1 MTPPGPAAATAVA
14 SRPPASHRRRRLA
27 LAAGALVL
35 APGLASAFPDKPL
48 TLVVP
53 YPPGGATDTIGRLLA
68 KGLSQQLG
76 QSVRVENHPGA
87 GTTVGASLVAQA
99 PADGHTLLISSN
111 TTFTINPS
119 LKARLPYDPLKSFE
133 ALGLLGSSPLVLLA
147 HPSLPARDVPALIRL
162 AKARPGELSL
172 ASFGRGTSSDLAG
185 ALFEHLTA
193 TRFIRVPYQGSAP
206 AMQDLLGGQ
215 VQLSFDTLVAALP
228 QVQAGRV
235 RALAVTSLRP
245 SPRLPD
251 LPSLAQAGVAG
262 FELVPWVALVAP
274 RGLPPAV
281 ARRLSQAL
289 ASSLAEPGLRAEL
302 TQAGMDVAPEPP
314 AAYEAR
320 VNAEL
325 PRLRATVHQAGL
337 VAD

>member
-1 MTPPGPAAATAVA
+1 MPGRPAPALQR
-14 SRPPASHRRRRLA
+14 RPVMPMRRRVALAGAVLA
-27 LAAGALVL
+27 LSPCAAL
-35 APGLASAFPDKPL
+35 AFPDIPI

-53 YPPGGATDTIGRLLA
+53 YPPGGATDTVGRLVA
-68 KGLSQQLG
+68 KGLSAQLG
-76 QSVRVENHPGA
+76 QVVRVDNRPGA
-87 GTTVGASLVAQA
+87 GTTLGASFVAQA
-99 PADGHTLLISSN
+99 APDGHTLLISSN
-111 TTFTINPS
+111 TTFTINPA
-119 LKARLPYDPLKSFE
+119 LKSRLPYDPVKSFE
-133 ALGLLGSSPLVLLA
+133 ALGLLGSTPLVLLA
-147 HPSLPARDVPALIRL
+147 HPSLPAPDVPALIRL

-185 ALFEHLTA
+185 ALFEHLTG

-245 SPRLPD
+245 SARLPA
-251 LPSLAQAGVAG
+251 LPSLAQAGVPG
-262 FELVPWVALVAP
+262 FELVPWVAVVAP
-274 RGLPPAV
+274 RGLPAAV
-281 ARRLSQAL
+281 ARQLSQAL

-302 TQAGMDVAPEPP
+302 TQAGLDVAPEPP

-320 VNAEL
+320 INAEL